1 MAENDYLTAYIEA
14 AMKERDGMGMS
25 MEPYN
30 VREYAYN
37 AGRMAADIADAFTRG
52 IADRNKELAEER
64 AAEAAKDAPPPTLPA
79 EEDEEEGGICGQCWC
94 NDCFML
100 EECDAF
106 PPSTDGIRPA
116 PCAECNAKDCAP
128 LLPKVRPPE
137 CGTYKKMPPDCA
149 ACWCMSCQHY
159 EDCIVDKPGFDA
171 ESKPCPCDGCEQGMR
186 YQPKEKPPTC
196 GRFEKKP
203 KK

>member
-1 MAENDYLTAYIEA
+1 MAENDYLTACIEA
-14 AMKERDGMGMS
+14 ALNERAG
-25 MEPYN
+25 MEPDN
-30 VREYAYN
+30 VRERAYK
-37 AGRMAADIADAFTRG
+37 AGRMVADMVDAFTRG

-64 AAEAAKDAPPPTLPA
+64 AAEAAKNAVPPLLA
-79 EEDEEEGGICGQCWC
+79 EEDEEGGICGQCWC

-137 CGTYKKMPPDCA
+137 CGTYKK
-149 ACWCMSCQHY
+149 
-159 EDCIVDKPGFDA
+159 
-171 ESKPCPCDGCEQGMR
+171 
-186 YQPKEKPPTC
+186 KPPTC
-196 GRFEKKP
+196 GRFEEKP